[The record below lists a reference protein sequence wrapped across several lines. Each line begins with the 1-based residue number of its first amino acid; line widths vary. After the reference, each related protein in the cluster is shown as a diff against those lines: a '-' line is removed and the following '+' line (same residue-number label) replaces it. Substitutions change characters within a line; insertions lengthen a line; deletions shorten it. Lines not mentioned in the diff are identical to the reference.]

1 MFNFTNTHTHTR
13 RETSAHICCVLLLFP
28 CLVSPSRSRT
38 EWTRISLS
46 IFKLLPTLR
55 RALSST
61 RWLWRHSNS
70 CCSTAAKRAN
80 GQHLSRHSNSTAT
93 SLCPCPCP
101 HPCPWSSFPLSVGML
116 TMIMKPASGRAA
128 RVAKQQVGPHSA
140 LPCPGLPALFPS
152 LPRLGH
158 AATQIHRAP
167 QHAAVF
173 GPLRPSFSFSVLVS
187 FSFSV
192 FVPLRQDEGNFHHM
206 RTYVL
211 FVHSL
216 LSLFRSRT
224 LCLPLLCAV
233 PLLLLRCLSCAWKFP
248 FCKFPS
254 HVMDDARCRLRE
266 S

>member
-1 MFNFTNTHTHTR
+1 
-13 RETSAHICCVLLLFP
+13 
-28 CLVSPSRSRT
+28 
-38 EWTRISLS
+38 
-46 IFKLLPTLR
+46 
-55 RALSST
+55 
-61 RWLWRHSNS
+61 
-70 CCSTAAKRAN
+70 
-80 GQHLSRHSNSTAT
+80 
-93 SLCPCPCP
+93 
-101 HPCPWSSFPLSVGML
+101 ML

-140 LPCPGLPALFPS
+140 LPCPGLPACP
-152 LPRLGH
+152 LPFASPLVP

-233 PLLLLRCLSCAWKFP
+233 PLSLLRCLSCAWKFP
-248 FCKFPS
+248 FCKFPFACDGRRALS
-254 HVMDDARCRLRE
+254 APGVLIRSWIRSGFARERCSTISQRRRQTAKR
-266 S
+266 SAIVDGVAGSGTACSV